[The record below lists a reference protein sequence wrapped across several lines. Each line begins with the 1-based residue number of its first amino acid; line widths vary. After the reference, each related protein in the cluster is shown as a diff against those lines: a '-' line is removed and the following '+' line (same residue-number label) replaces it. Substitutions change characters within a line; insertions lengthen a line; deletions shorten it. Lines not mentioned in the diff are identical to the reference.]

1 MPLIAGPEDHQQGD
15 VQRWCLV
22 ERLVKAGEDVEH
34 PAKYAIQFRS
44 DKGEAQRPDQE
55 TTDGN
60 HLRGQQAQGMAF
72 QFLAAAGQQ
81 QGQAVQQVDG
91 PVRDNGPGPEWHVVF
106 PTEHQAADIVALVG
120 DPSGET
126 IGGEEQRR
134 QQQ

>member
-15 VQRWCLV
+15 VQRWRLV

-72 QFLAAAGQQ
+72 QFLAAA
-81 QGQAVQQVDG
+81 
-91 PVRDNGPGPEWHVVF
+91 R
-106 PTEHQAADIVALVG
+106 
-120 DPSGET
+120 
-126 IGGEEQRR
+126 
-134 QQQ
+134 